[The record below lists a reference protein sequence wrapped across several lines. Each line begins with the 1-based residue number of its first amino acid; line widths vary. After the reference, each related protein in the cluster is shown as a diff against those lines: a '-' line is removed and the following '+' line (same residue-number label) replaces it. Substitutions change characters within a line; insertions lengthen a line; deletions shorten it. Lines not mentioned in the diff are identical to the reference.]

1 MQVLS
6 SFSSIQIQEELHV
19 KELKIKRVLPHAL
32 VALLTVF
39 TISAC
44 ETATTGSDAESTINP
59 SENIGPDGKYQKPVT
74 MTWAVQTAAASKL
87 LDKETWED
95 NRWSRLFKDKLN
107 IDLQVAFTA
116 DSSTD
121 AYKNKL
127 NAIIASG
134 DLPDVFKTQ
143 DPNVFLQL
151 AQNGQL
157 ADLTEVYNK
166 YATDSIKE
174 YQKRFADSFQGA
186 TIDGK
191 LYAIPRM
198 NDNFHEAPFLW
209 IREDWLKRTN
219 SQPPKT
225 VEELV
230 ALAKKFATEDPD
242 GNGKNGDTIGLALN
256 KDLIRQNHASILG
269 LVSAFGVPGRDESMF
284 YRDQN
289 GKMTFAWIQPN
300 MKPALSVLADM
311 YKQGLINKDFTSK
324 SESAL
329 VEDITSG
336 KIGMAFGSNWG
347 TWYPYNNVYKKDGV
361 IVRPYPI
368 PTQSGYDYKIGIESN
383 AVGQMTMVKKDYKNP
398 EAVIKMLNLYDE
410 TVNYSTKDVY
420 DKYWA
425 DEQYRLSPIY
435 IDQPGEVYAADLLK
449 AMDKGSSEGLPPAAK
464 PLYDYIAGFE
474 NGTLAKDDNAFGTW
488 GQMSKSGSLPIVL
501 NKYVPDKAIVQSILG
516 IQRPD
521 VWLTNVSSLDTLTIT
536 TFTDIITGAKPVDYF
551 DTFVQQW
558 LKAGGQKSI
567 DELDKIY
574 PAK

>member
-1 MQVLS
+1 
-6 SFSSIQIQEELHV
+6 V
-19 KELKIKRVLPHAL
+19 KQLKVRRVLPHAL
-32 VALLTVF
+32 VALCMVV

-44 ETATTGSDAESTINP
+44 ESASTGTDVSSGKEQAGSATNNRSVTIDP
-59 SENIGPDGKYQKPVT
+59 AGKYEKPVT

-127 NAIIASG
+127 NAVIASG

-143 DPNVFLQL
+143 DTNVFLQL

-157 ADLTEVYNK
+157 EDLTDVYNK

-174 YQKRFADSFQGA
+174 YQKRFADSFKGA

-225 VEELV
+225 IEELV
-230 ALAKKFATEDPD
+230 ELAKKFATGDPD
-242 GNGKNGDTIGLALN
+242 GNGINGDTYGLALN

-284 YRDQN
+284 YRDAN

-300 MKPALSVLADM
+300 MKAALSVLADM

-324 SESAL
+324 NESAL

-368 PTQSGYDYKIGIESN
+368 PTESGYDYKIGIESN
-383 AVGQMTMVKKDYKNP
+383 AVGQMTMVRKGYKNP
-398 EAVIKMLNLYDE
+398 EAVIKMLNLYDQ
-410 TVNYSTKDVY
+410 TVNYSTKDDY

-425 DEQYRLSPIY
+425 NEQYRLSPIY

-449 AMDKGSSEGLPPAAK
+449 ALDKGSADGLPPAAK
-464 PLYDYIAGFE
+464 PLYDYIVGFD
-474 NGTLAKDDNAFGTW
+474 NGSLAKDDNAFGTW

-501 NKYVPDKAIVQSILG
+501 NKYIPDKAIVQSILG

-521 VWLTNVSSLDTLTIT
+521 VWLTNVASLDTLTIT
-536 TFTDIITGAKPVDYF
+536 TFTDIIRGAKPVDYF
-551 DTFVQQW
+551 DTYVQQW
-558 LKAGGQKSI
+558 LKAGGQQTL
-567 DELDKIY
+567 DEMDKMY